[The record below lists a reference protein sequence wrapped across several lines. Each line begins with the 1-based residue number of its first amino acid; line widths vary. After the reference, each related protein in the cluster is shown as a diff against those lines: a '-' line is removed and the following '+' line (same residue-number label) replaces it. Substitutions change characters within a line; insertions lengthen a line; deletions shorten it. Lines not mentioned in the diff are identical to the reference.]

1 LFFILG
7 YSLEGLQVLK
17 KFLNS
22 KHEEVFH
29 PIFLAQMVLS
39 PLNSIVDD
47 FLIRQYETET
57 EIHFTKEMNKKR
69 KLHVLFRFD
78 ILCRMLDILGEFGTR
93 PIFEK
98 QSYVSKLINSKDFGL
113 NATGSRE
120 DSPAFVTGFTS
131 AFFLTLPE
139 LFKMWVQQKDGDSEN
154 VNNYQILEF
163 VGQQCLWPT
172 FMNPN
177 RMTTDTSNGQ
187 VKQGIGTMISNAKSE
202 KPYSFL
208 PEVFDLKKLFK
219 QCLDGAVEWRTPS
232 LCEEPQIIQSPKDS
246 ATTEKTPEDEREKE
260 DATEDTSV
268 ENAAQ
273 DSDEDEDEVVEKPE
287 EVLEEEIEEDAQ
299 EEEESGYEDSQEEEA
314 DNDDEEDDEQEK
326 KPKAKKRK
334 MSNQAKAKK
343 KKKSEQEVQD
353 VDCSLDHFLEEPY
366 NGTDIRVDIIN
377 LLDYLEVNVSQNE
390 YLAGLVQNV
399 EQWKSGEIFAF
410 PRNWDDEEE

>member
-1 LFFILG
+1 M
-7 YSLEGLQVLK
+7 K

-47 FLIRQYETET
+47 FLIKQYEAET
-57 EIHFTKEMNKKR
+57 EVQFTKQLNKKR

-78 ILCRMLDILGEFGTR
+78 ILCRMLDILGEFGTK

-98 QSYVSKLINSKDFGL
+98 QKYVSKLINSKDFGL
-113 NATGSRE
+113 NATGSRV

-172 FMNPN
+172 FMNPK
-177 RMTTDTSNGQ
+177 RMKTDKSGQ
-187 VKQGIGTMISNAKSE
+187 AKQGLGTMMSNAKSK
-202 KPYSFL
+202 KPCSFL
-208 PEVFDLKKLFK
+208 PEVFDLKELFK
-219 QCLDGAVEWRTPS
+219 QCLDGVVEWRTPS

-246 ATTEKTPEDEREKE
+246 ATTEKTPEDEVEEE
-260 DATEDTSV
+260 DATQDTSV

-273 DSDEDEDEVVEKPE
+273 ESDKDKV
-287 EVLEEEIEEDAQ
+287 EEDAQ
-299 EEEESGYEDSQEEEA
+299 EEEESGDEDSQEKEA

-353 VDCSLDHFLEEPY
+353 VDCSLNHLLEDPH
-366 NGTDIRVDIIN
+366 NGTDISVDITN
-377 LLDYLEVNVSQNE
+377 LLDYLDANASQNE
-390 YLAGLVQNV
+390 YFAGLVQNV
-399 EQWKSGEIFAF
+399 ERWNKSGEIFAF
-410 PRNWDDEEE
+410 PRNWDAEEE

>member
-47 FLIRQYETET
+47 FLIRQYEAET
-57 EIHFTKEMNKKR
+57 EIQFTKQMNKKR

-172 FMNPN
+172 FMNTK
-177 RMTTDTSNGQ
+177 RMNTGKSDGQ
-187 VKQGIGTMISNAKSE
+187 IKEGVGTMISNAKSE
-202 KPYSFL
+202 KLYSFL
-208 PEVFDLKKLFK
+208 PEVFDLKMLFT

-232 LCEEPQIIQSPKDS
+232 LCEVPPIIQWPKVS
-246 ATTEKTPEDEREKE
+246 GEEE
-260 DATEDTSV
+260 DAPQDASV

-273 DSDEDEDEVVEKPE
+273 DSDSGEDEVVETPE
-287 EVLEEEIEEDAQ
+287 EVEEEIEGEDAL
-299 EEEESGYEDSQEEEA
+299 EEEESGSENSQEDES

-326 KPKAKKRK
+326 KPQAKKRK

-343 KKKSEQEVQD
+343 KKKPEQEVQD
-353 VDCSLDHFLEEPY
+353 VDCSVAHFLEHPY
-366 NGTDIRVDIIN
+366 NGTDIRVDIVT
-377 LLDYLEVNVSQNE
+377 LLDYLDVNVSQNE
-390 YLAGLVQNV
+390 YLAQYVQNV
-399 EQWKSGEIFAF
+399 QQWKSCEIFAF
-410 PRNWDDEEE
+410 PRNWEDEEEEDEEE